1 MSMKNK
7 IGWVLTG
14 IVVLLLAAS
23 AIDKIRGSEHALQM
37 TASFGI
43 APPVY
48 RLLGMIELVSVILF
62 AIPRTGILGLLLLAS
77 YLGGAIATHLQHQQ
91 NILFPAAIELLIW
104 ITAMIR
110 FPELLG
116 RLLRTL
122 PGRTI

>member
-1 MSMKNK
+1 MKNK

-43 APPVY
+43 VPPVY
-48 RLLGMIELVSVILF
+48 RLLGMIEFGSVMLF

-91 NILFPAAIELLIW
+91 NILFPAGIELSIW
-104 ITAMIR
+104 IT
-110 FPELLG
+110 PV
-116 RLLRTL
+116 
-122 PGRTI
+122 

>member
-1 MSMKNK
+1 MRNK
-7 IGWVLTG
+7 IDWVLTG
-14 IVVLLLAAS
+14 IVILLMTAS

-43 APPVY
+43 PAATY
-48 RLLGMIELVSVILF
+48 RILGLIELGSVILF
-62 AIPRTGILGLLLLAS
+62 AIPRSGILGLLLLTS

-91 NILFPAAIELLIW
+91 NILFPASIEALIW
-104 ITAMIR
+104 ITAILR